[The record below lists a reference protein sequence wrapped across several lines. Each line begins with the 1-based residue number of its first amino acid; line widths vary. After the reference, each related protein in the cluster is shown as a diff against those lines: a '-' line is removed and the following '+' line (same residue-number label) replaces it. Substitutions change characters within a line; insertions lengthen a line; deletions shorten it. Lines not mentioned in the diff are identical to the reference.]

1 VSLQLH
7 VTTVMSPLRPN

>member
-1 VSLQLH
+1 MSLQLH